1 MFPFQRAKW
10 SAPKAIAGRG
20 KEVILSK
27 KTDNK
32 AICAQFWQVAVK
44 ELAMT
49 DNPLVDIKTVRLFI
63 LSKKLHI

>member
-1 MFPFQRAKW
+1 MSDW
-10 SAPKAIAGRG
+10 TAPKAIAGRG

-32 AICAQFWQVAVK
+32 AISAQFWQVAVK

-49 DNPLVDIKTVRLFI
+49 NNPLVDIKTVRLFI
-63 LSKKLHI
+63 LCEKVFEPST